1 MSDSDHRRIRLLV
14 ALLTIVVGPA
24 ASGSCLAMGE
34 APAPTV
40 VAAAMRAMTL
50 DEALRYARNHQPS
63 LQSAL
68 ARVAAAAA
76 DRRVARAQWLP
87 AFGATLQAIEGT
99 TNNSTASYIGVREVA
114 LPRIGGTPIRSTGT
128 FTPSTSTLAA
138 LGAGQEVF
146 DFGRIAAQ
154 AAVADVAYETEQYR
168 AGAERLRVELLVK
181 EAYFAV
187 HGARAVLRAAEDAY
201 ARAQVHR
208 DMAAAAVKS
217 GLHAPIELTRAEADL
232 TKFDVGRI
240 RANGSL
246 TTARVVFAAA
256 VGLDDRM
263 LDAAGEPPP
272 LAPTP
277 AFELGLKQALDR
289 DPSMQEAR
297 ARVRGAGALTHAI
310 GAELRPDL
318 LLTATFSERAGTATP
333 SSGPTSPDYGP
344 LPTVPNWDL
353 GLVLR
358 WPIYDPV
365 VAARRAAAA
374 ARIDVARADLD
385 SMTQGQTAAVQQGYE
400 VVQVAQAALVGLQ
413 RAVDAAHANYA
424 QAEARF
430 KAGLGTS
437 LELADAETL
446 RTEAEIQLAVG
457 RYDVLRARA
466 LLARLFGEEER

>member
-1 MSDSDHRRIRLLV
+1 MASRASCRATSAATRGPQGLPGIHPAHEAAPDAPFGTISAIIGEFSRSSPLAVANLPTTTAAALVRCVLRSGAMSDSDHRRIRLLV

-208 DMAAAAVKS
+208 DIHLGTGKDISQGRAKRCGARFRYPRARPRQQRTRIGKS
-217 GLHAPIELTRAEADL
+217 L
-232 TKFDVGRI
+232 
-240 RANGSL
+240 
-246 TTARVVFAAA
+246 
-256 VGLDDRM
+256 
-263 LDAAGEPPP
+263 
-272 LAPTP
+272 
-277 AFELGLKQALDR
+277 R
-289 DPSMQEAR
+289 DPLHEKKTLKEKRADMNLHPQRLQSLQGPVMQQPLIQQAEGHLHG
-297 ARVRGAGALTHAI
+297 VRTK
-310 GAELRPDL
+310 
-318 LLTATFSERAGTATP
+318 
-333 SSGPTSPDYGP
+333 
-344 LPTVPNWDL
+344 
-353 GLVLR
+353 VLR
-358 WPIYDPV
+358 Q
-365 VAARRAAAA
+365 RR
-374 ARIDVARADLD
+374 RIFRDIGRN
-385 SMTQGQTAAVQQGYE
+385 S
-400 VVQVAQAALVGLQ
+400 
-413 RAVDAAHANYA
+413 DAAH
-424 QAEARF
+424 
-430 KAGLGTS
+430 
-437 LELADAETL
+437 LA
-446 RTEAEIQLAVG
+446 
-457 RYDVLRARA
+457 
-466 LLARLFGEEER
+466 ARLEVAQRLP